1 MQSTPTT
8 YEVKKMAKA
17 FNQQLIEAVIAKNPG
32 TASNLTVGDVDF
44 GTVEAHSGNGGRN
57 TKITLTAKAES
68 QNFKGEKEFHYTRLV
83 SQDLIGA
90 KAYEQAGSLD
100 LENAVIVTKL
110 NEEMVT
116 KGYADDAFAESEL
129 TIEKSE
135 GDSGA
140 KVYTV
145 KVNDAHIK
153 FLAGTIAVFTYSN
166 PAPEKVALSGLEGEL
181 DGFTAPGVGG

>member
-1 MQSTPTT
+1 
-8 YEVKKMAKA
+8 MAKA
-17 FNQQLIEAVIAKNPG
+17 FNQQLIEAVIAKNSE
-32 TASNLTVGDVDF
+32 TASALTVGDVDF

-68 QNFKGEKEFHYTRLV
+68 QNFKGAKEFHYTRLT

-100 LENAVIVTKL
+100 LENSAIVTKL
-110 NEEMVT
+110 NEEMVA

>member
-1 MQSTPTT
+1 
-8 YEVKKMAKA
+8 MAKA
-17 FNQQLIEAVIAKNPG
+17 FNQQLIEAVIAKNSE
-32 TASNLTVGDVDF
+32 TASKLTVEDVDF
-44 GTVEAHSGNGGRN
+44 GTVETYSGESGRN
-57 TKITLTAKAES
+57 TKITLTAKEES
-68 QNFKGEKEFHYTRLV
+68 ANFTGSKEFHYIRLA

-90 KAYEQAGSLD
+90 KAYEQEGSLE
-100 LENAVIVTKL
+100 LENSAIVTKL

-129 TIEKSE
+129 TIEKTD

-140 KVYTV
+140 KVYTI
-145 KVNDAHIK
+145 KVNEAHIK
-153 FLAGTIAVFTYSN
+153 FLAGTIATFTYTN

>member
-1 MQSTPTT
+1 
-8 YEVKKMAKA
+8 MAKT
-17 FNQQLIEAVIAKNPG
+17 FKLQLIEAVIAKNSE
-32 TASNLTVGDVDF
+32 TASALTVDDVDF
-44 GTVEAHSGNGGRN
+44 GTVEAHSGSGGRN
-57 TKITLTAKAES
+57 TKITLTAKEES
-68 QNFKGEKEFHYTRLV
+68 ANFTGSKEFHYTRLT
-83 SQDLIGA
+83 SDNLIGA

-100 LENAVIVTKL
+100 LENSAIVTKL

-116 KGYADDAFAESEL
+116 KGYVDDYFAEGEL

-135 GDSGA
+135 GGSGG

-145 KVNDAHIK
+145 KVNEGHIK
-153 FLAGTIAVFTYSN
+153 FLAGTIATFTYTN

>member
-1 MQSTPTT
+1 
-8 YEVKKMAKA
+8 MAKA
-17 FNQQLIEAVIAKNPG
+17 FIQQLIEAVKAKNPD
-32 TASNLTVGDVDF
+32 TASKLTVEDVNF
-44 GTVEAHSGNGGRN
+44 GAVEARSGDAGRN
-57 TKITLTAKAES
+57 TKITLTAKEES
-68 QNFKGEKEFHYTRLV
+68 ANFTGSKEFHYIRLT

-100 LENAVIVTKL
+100 LENSAIVTKL

-135 GDSGA
+135 GGSGA

-145 KVNDAHIK
+145 KVNEGHIK
-153 FLAGTIAVFTYSN
+153 FLAGTIATFTYSN

-181 DGFTAPGVGG
+181 DGFTASGVGG

>member
-1 MQSTPTT
+1 
-8 YEVKKMAKA
+8 MAKA
-17 FNQQLIEAVIAKNPG
+17 FKQQLIDAVIAKNSE

-44 GTVEAHSGNGGRN
+44 SAVEAHSGDAGRN
-57 TKITLTAKAES
+57 TKITLTAKEES
-68 QNFKGEKEFHYTRLV
+68 ANFTGSKEFHYIRLA

-100 LENAVIVTKL
+100 LENSVIVTKL

-116 KGYADDAFAESEL
+116 KGYVDDEFAESEL

-135 GDSGA
+135 GGKDGKA
-140 KVYTV
+140 YTV
-145 KVNDAHIK
+145 KVNEGHIK
-153 FLAGTIAVFTYSN
+153 FLAGTIATFTYTN

>member
-1 MQSTPTT
+1 
-8 YEVKKMAKA
+8 MAKL
-17 FNQQLIEAVIAKNPG
+17 FTLQFIEAVKAKNPE
-32 TASNLTVGDVDF
+32 TASNLTVDDVDF
-44 GTVEAHSGNGGRN
+44 GAVEAHSGDAGRN

-68 QNFKGEKEFHYTRLV
+68 QNFKGAKEFHYIRLA

-90 KAYEQAGSLD
+90 KAYEKAGNLD
-100 LENAVIVTKL
+100 LGNSDIVTKL

-116 KGYADDAFAESEL
+116 KGYVDDYFAESEL

-135 GDSGA
+135 GGSGG

-145 KVNDAHIK
+145 KVNDGHIK
-153 FLAGTIAVFTYSN
+153 FLAGTIATFTYTN

>member
-1 MQSTPTT
+1 
-8 YEVKKMAKA
+8 MAKA
-17 FNQQLIEAVIAKNPG
+17 FNQQLIEAVKAKNPE
-32 TASNLTVGDVDF
+32 TASALSVADVDF
-44 GTVEAHSGNGGRN
+44 GAVEAHSGDAGRN

-68 QNFKGEKEFHYTRLV
+68 QNFKGEKEFHYIRLA

-100 LENAVIVTKL
+100 LENSVIVTKL

-116 KGYADDAFAESEL
+116 KGYTDDAFAESEL
-129 TIEKSE
+129 TIEKTD

-145 KVNDAHIK
+145 KVN
-153 FLAGTIAVFTYSN
+153 
-166 PAPEKVALSGLEGEL
+166 EG
-181 DGFTAPGVGG
+181 

>member
-1 MQSTPTT
+1 
-8 YEVKKMAKA
+8 MAKL
-17 FNQQLIEAVIAKNPG
+17 FTLQFIEAVKAKNPE
-32 TASNLTVGDVDF
+32 TASNLTVDDVDF
-44 GTVEAHSGNGGRN
+44 GAVEAHSGDADRN

-68 QNFKGEKEFHYTRLV
+68 QNFKGAKEFHYIRLA

-90 KAYEQAGSLD
+90 KAYEKAGNLD
-100 LENAVIVTKL
+100 LGNSDIVTKL

-116 KGYADDAFAESEL
+116 KGYVDDYFAESEL

-135 GDSGA
+135 GGSGG

-145 KVNDAHIK
+145 KVNDGHIK
-153 FLAGTIAVFTYSN
+153 FLAGTIATFTYTN

>member
-1 MQSTPTT
+1 
-8 YEVKKMAKA
+8 MAKL
-17 FNQQLIEAVIAKNPG
+17 FKQQFIEAVIAKNPE
-32 TASNLTVGDVDF
+32 TASNLTLDDVDF
-44 GTVEAHSGNGGRN
+44 GAVAEYSGEADRN

-68 QNFKGEKEFHYTRLV
+68 QNFKGEKEFHYIRLV

-90 KAYEQAGSLD
+90 KAYEKAGNLD
-100 LENAVIVTKL
+100 LGNSDIITKL

-116 KGYADDAFAESEL
+116 KGYVDDYFFESEL
-129 TIEKSE
+129 TIEKTD

-145 KVNDAHIK
+145 KVNDGHIK

-181 DGFTAPGVGG
+181 DGFVGQAIM

>member
-1 MQSTPTT
+1 
-8 YEVKKMAKA
+8 MAKA
-17 FNQQLIEAVIAKNPG
+17 FNQQLIEAVIAKNSE
-32 TASNLTVGDVDF
+32 TASALTVGDVDF
-44 GTVEAHSGNGGRN
+44 GAVEAHSGTGGRN
-57 TKITLTAKAES
+57 TKITLTAKEES
-68 QNFKGEKEFHYTRLV
+68 ANFTGAKEFHYIRLA

-90 KAYEQAGSLD
+90 KSYEQEGSLE
-100 LENAVIVTKL
+100 LENSVIVAKL

-116 KGYADDAFAESEL
+116 KGYADDAFAEGEL

-135 GDSGA
+135 GGSGG

-145 KVNDAHIK
+145 KVSEGHIK
-153 FLAGTIAVFTYSN
+153 FLAGTIATFTYSN

>member
-1 MQSTPTT
+1 
-8 YEVKKMAKA
+8 MAKA
-17 FNQQLIEAVIAKNPG
+17 FNQQLIEAVKAKNPD
-32 TASNLTVGDVDF
+32 TASKLTVEDVNF
-44 GTVEAHSGNGGRN
+44 GAVEAHSGDAGRN
-57 TKITLTAKAES
+57 TKITLTAKEES
-68 QNFKGEKEFHYTRLV
+68 ANFTSSKEFHYIRLT

-100 LENAVIVTKL
+100 LENSAIVTKL

-135 GDSGA
+135 GGSGA

-145 KVNDAHIK
+145 KVNEGHIK
-153 FLAGTIAVFTYSN
+153 FLAGTIATFTYSN

-181 DGFTAPGVGG
+181 DGFTASGVGG

>member
-1 MQSTPTT
+1 
-8 YEVKKMAKA
+8 MAKT
-17 FNQQLIEAVIAKNPG
+17 FKLQFVEAVIAKNPG
-32 TASNLTVGDVDF
+32 TASALTVDDVDF
-44 GTVEAHSGNGGRN
+44 GAVAEFSGDAGRN

-68 QNFKGEKEFHYTRLV
+68 ANFTGSKEFHYIRLV

-90 KAYEQAGSLD
+90 KAYEKAGSLD
-100 LENAVIVTKL
+100 LENSVIVAKL

-116 KGYADDAFAESEL
+116 KGYVDDAFAESEL

-135 GDSGA
+135 GGSGG

-145 KVNDAHIK
+145 KVNDGHIK
-153 FLAGTIAVFTYSN
+153 FLAGTIATFTYTN

-181 DGFTAPGVGG
+181 DGFIGNAVM

>member
-1 MQSTPTT
+1 
-8 YEVKKMAKA
+8 MAKT
-17 FNQQLIEAVIAKNPG
+17 FKLQLIEAVIAKNPG
-32 TASNLTVGDVDF
+32 TASNLTVDDVDF
-44 GTVEAHSGNGGRN
+44 GAVAEFSGTGGRN

-68 QNFKGEKEFHYTRLV
+68 QNFKGEKEFHYIRLA
-83 SQDLIGA
+83 SQGLIGA

-100 LENAVIVTKL
+100 LENSVIVTKL

-116 KGYADDAFAESEL
+116 KGYVDDYFAESEL
-129 TIEKSE
+129 TIEKTD

-145 KVNDAHIK
+145 KVNDGHIK
-153 FLAGTIAVFTYSN
+153 FLAGTIATFTYTN

>member
-1 MQSTPTT
+1 
-8 YEVKKMAKA
+8 MAKA
-17 FNQQLIEAVIAKNPG
+17 FNLQLIEAVKAKNPD

-44 GTVEAHSGNGGRN
+44 GAVAEFSGDAGRN

-68 QNFKGEKEFHYTRLV
+68 QNFKGEKEFHYIRLA

-90 KAYEQAGSLD
+90 KAYEQAGSLE
-100 LENAVIVTKL
+100 LGNAVIAAKL

-116 KGYADDAFAESEL
+116 KGYVDDAFAEDEL
-129 TIEKSE
+129 TIEKSD

-145 KVNDAHIK
+145 KVNEGHIK
-153 FLAGTIAVFTYSN
+153 FLAGTIATFTYSN